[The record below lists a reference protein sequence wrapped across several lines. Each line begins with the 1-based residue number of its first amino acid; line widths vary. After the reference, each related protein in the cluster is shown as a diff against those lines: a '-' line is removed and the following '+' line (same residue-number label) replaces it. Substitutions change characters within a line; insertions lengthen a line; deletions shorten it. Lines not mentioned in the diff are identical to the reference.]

1 VYTFF
6 NEQAR
11 FMLFRLKAEVADKNA
26 ELEAINGSGRHQGQM
41 LQQEKM
47 AAIGTLA
54 AGLLHEVNNPV
65 NFCLM
70 AIEVAMEEPAA
81 KTETSMQECLVDA
94 KQGCSASSIS
104 SRT

>member
-1 VYTFF
+1 NT
-6 NEQAR
+6 
-11 FMLFRLKAEVADKNA
+11 
-26 ELEAINGSGRHQGQM
+26 ELEVINRKLVDIKGQM

-81 KTETSMQECLVDA
+81 KAEPGLQECLVDA
-94 KQGCSASSIS
+94 KQGMQ
-104 SRT
+104 